1 MSFCCTIRQ
10 LKRFN
15 SVSSGVCQ
23 RYRIKMNFV
32 PFSVCGNKVKDNTG
46 LVLSTRIWGASN
58 FSNLVFH
65 SASSINTW
73 ILCKVLFVF
82 FFSTF
87 VCVDSGLFVGVFFVW
102 N

>member
-15 SVSSGVCQ
+15 SLSSGVCQ
-23 RYRIKMNFV
+23 RYRIKMKFV
-32 PFSVCGNKVKDNTG
+32 PFSVCGNKVKGNMG
-46 LVLSTRIWGASN
+46 LVLSTRIWVANN

-65 SASSINTW
+65 SASSIHTW
-73 ILCKVLFVF
+73 ILCKVF
-82 FFSTF
+82 FFFTF
-87 VCVDSGLFVGVFFVW
+87 VHVDTGLFVGVFFVW